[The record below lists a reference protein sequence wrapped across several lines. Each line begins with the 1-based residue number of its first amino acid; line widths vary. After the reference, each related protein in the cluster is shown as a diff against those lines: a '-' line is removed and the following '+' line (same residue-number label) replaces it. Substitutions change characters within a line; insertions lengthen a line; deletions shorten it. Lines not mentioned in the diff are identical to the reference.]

1 MTAGMTMVIT
11 KGTPP
16 QGTAGRDGASARQ
29 ARLVGLVLIATMVL
43 WMGAQAVGGQMGW
56 SPRAALL
63 VDLAALAGFLWAL
76 ITTYQIWRKRRA

>member
-1 MTAGMTMVIT
+1 MTMAIT
-11 KGTPP
+11 RGGAMRGPS
-16 QGTAGRDGASARQ
+16 AGQDATARQ
-29 ARLVGLVLIATMVL
+29 ARLVGLVLIGTMVL
-43 WMGAQAVGGQMGW
+43 WMAAQAVGGQMGW

>member
-1 MTAGMTMVIT
+1 MRGPSAGQDAT
-11 KGTPP
+11 
-16 QGTAGRDGASARQ
+16 ARQ
-29 ARLVGLVLIATMVL
+29 ARLVGLVLIVTMVL
-43 WMGAQAVGGQMGW
+43 WMAAQAVGGQMGW

>member
-1 MTAGMTMVIT
+1 MTMAIT
-11 KGTPP
+11 RGGAMRGPSDRP
-16 QGTAGRDGASARQ
+16 QATARQ

-43 WMGAQAVGGQMGW
+43 WMAAQAVGGQMGW

>member
-1 MTAGMTMVIT
+1 MTMAIT
-11 KGTPP
+11 RGGAMRGPS
-16 QGTAGRDGASARQ
+16 GRQDATARQ

-43 WMGAQAVGGQMGW
+43 WMAAQAVGGQMGW